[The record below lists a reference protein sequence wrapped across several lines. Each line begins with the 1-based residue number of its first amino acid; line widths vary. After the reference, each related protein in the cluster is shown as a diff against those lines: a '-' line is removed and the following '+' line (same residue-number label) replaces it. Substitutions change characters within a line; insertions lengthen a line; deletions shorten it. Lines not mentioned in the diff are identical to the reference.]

1 MKLTRLDGPP
11 SGAVLL
17 EAAVQFESEAQR
29 ALDTATSR
37 GATYADV
44 RFGTLRDEHIEVRNG
59 VVSGMSDTESAG
71 FSVRAFYDGAFGFAS
86 SAVISD
92 AEIDR
97 VAAQAVEIAHASARV
112 KHGENLI
119 LQPAGRFVDS
129 YRTPF
134 EVDPSSTSLGER
146 VKYLLDVEKE
156 VRAPAGVA
164 VGRAWMDIWRTT
176 KSFASTEGSRID
188 QELLQC
194 GSAVHA
200 LAVGNGDV
208 QDRIFPGTC
217 GLYQTGGYEII
228 RKADLMGNAR
238 RIGEEA
244 VALLTADQSPSGTM
258 DIVLSGDQVSLQ
270 IHESM
275 GHALELDRV
284 LGWEANF
291 SGTSFA
297 TPEKLGNFRYG
308 ADIVNVVCDMT
319 CPKALATHGYD
330 DEGTPAKSVDLIRN
344 GVLVGYMAG
353 RDTASAVK
361 VPVGGVV
368 RAEYWGRLPMIRIGN
383 VNLLPGDM
391 PADMLFDGIKQG
403 VYMESNRSWSIDDK
417 RLNFQFGCQIGYE
430 IKDGKKGR
438 LLKNPTYA
446 GMTPKFWNSC
456 DAIGDQ
462 RSWVAWGT
470 PNCGKGEP
478 LQTARS
484 CQGASPARFRRV
496 EVGVGYAG

>member
-1 MKLTRLDGPP
+1 MR
-11 SGAVLL
+11 
-17 EAAVQFESEAQR
+17 FESEAQR
-29 ALDTATSR
+29 ALDTAVAR
-37 GATYADV
+37 GAEYADV
-44 RFGTLRDEHIEVRNG
+44 RFGVVRDEHIEVRNG

-71 FSVRAFYDGAFGFAS
+71 FSIRAFLDGAWGFAS
-86 SAVISD
+86 SAVIGD

-97 VAAQAVEIAHASARV
+97 IAGLAVETAKASAKV
-112 KHGENLI
+112 KHGQHITL
-119 LQPAGRFVDS
+119 LPAGRFIDS

-134 EVDPSSTSLGER
+134 EIDPATVSTSER
-146 VKYLLDVEKE
+146 VRFLLDIEAQ
-156 VRAPAGVA
+156 VRKTPGVT
-164 VGRAWMDIWRTT
+164 VGRSWMDIWRTT

-200 LAVGNGDV
+200 LAVGDGDV
-208 QDRIFPGTC
+208 QDRIYPGTC

-228 RKADLMGNAR
+228 KKADLPANAE
-238 RIGEEA
+238 RIGREA
-244 VALLTADQSPSGTM
+244 VALLTADQCPSGTM
-258 DIVLSGDQVSLQ
+258 DVILSGDQVSLQ

-297 TPEKLGNFRYG
+297 TLDKLGQFRYG
-308 ADIVNVVCDMT
+308 SDIVNVVCDMT

-330 DEGTPAKSVDLIRN
+330 DEGTPAATVDLIKR
-344 GVLVGYMAG
+344 GILVGYMAG
-353 RDTASAVK
+353 RDTASVANVN
-361 VPVGGVV
+361 VGGCV
-368 RAEYWGRLPMIRIGN
+368 RSEYWGRLPMIRIGN
-383 VNLLPGDM
+383 VNLLPGDT
-391 PADMLFDGIKQG
+391 PEDMLLDGVGQG

-430 IKDGKKGR
+430 IKNGKKGR

-456 DAIGDQ
+456 DAIGDEKA
-462 RSWVAWGT
+462 WVAWGT

-478 LQTARS
+478 VQTARS
-484 CQGASPARFRRV
+484 CQGASPARFRNV
-496 EVGVGYAG
+496 EVGVGYAR